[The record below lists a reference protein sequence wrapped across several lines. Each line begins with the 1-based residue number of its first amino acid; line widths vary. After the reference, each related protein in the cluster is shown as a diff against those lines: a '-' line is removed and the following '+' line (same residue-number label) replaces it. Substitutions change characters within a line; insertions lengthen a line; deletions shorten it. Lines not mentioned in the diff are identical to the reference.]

1 MLKIAILS
9 LAVAAVGLAAA
20 ALWQHLRYLEIRRE
34 RVDDRQPL
42 LHRGS
47 AFHGVV
53 LLKVADGA
61 GREGEDTPGCHHPD
75 FDFDDELIPVGL
87 EMFLGL
93 VRDRFPT

>member
-1 MLKIAILS
+1 MN
-9 LAVAAVGLAAA
+9 
-20 ALWQHLRYLEIRRE
+20 RYFFL
-34 RVDDRQPL
+34 
-42 LHRGS
+42 
-47 AFHGVV
+47 
-53 LLKVADGA
+53 GA